1 MWGDI
6 CIIWKVRLDSYFI
19 VKKNFNKFFTMTKY
33 VTIILYNKNIKN
45 AMLTKGL
52 SLLIGPIGMAVTG
65 IWTITDI
72 VSGPAMRVTVPA
84 CVIIA
89 YLRKTIMLEK
99 ENK

>member
-1 MWGDI
+1 
-6 CIIWKVRLDSYFI
+6 
-19 VKKNFNKFFTMTKY
+19 
-33 VTIILYNKNIKN
+33 
-45 AMLTKGL
+45 MLTKGL

-99 ENK
+99 ENKLFRKFLGYCIFINLQ

>member
-1 MWGDI
+1 
-6 CIIWKVRLDSYFI
+6 
-19 VKKNFNKFFTMTKY
+19 
-33 VTIILYNKNIKN
+33 
-45 AMLTKGL
+45 
-52 SLLIGPIGMAVTG
+52 MAVTG

-89 YLRKTIMLEK
+89 YLRENIMLEK